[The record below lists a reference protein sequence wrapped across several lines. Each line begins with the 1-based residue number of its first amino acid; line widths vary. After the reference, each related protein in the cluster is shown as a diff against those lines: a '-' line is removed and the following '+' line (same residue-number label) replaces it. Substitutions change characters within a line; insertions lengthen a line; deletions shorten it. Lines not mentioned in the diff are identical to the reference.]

1 MNATTANEMTA
12 TQVSAMSADRKKSY
26 RSFGAAAGLWLLA
39 IMAVTA
45 LAAPREDLYWA
56 LGWTLGLWAVSVADL
71 AVLAKAVSCVLELAT
86 ATAENRGT
94 WIIQA
99 SYWGFLK
106 LACLGIF
113 ATVLIMGHEIPVTSL
128 LTGVG
133 TMVFVPLVGGLWWS
147 KRI

>member
-1 MNATTANEMTA
+1 MNATTATD
-12 TQVSAMSADRKKSY
+12 VSGLNDDRRRSY
-26 RSFGAAAGLWLLA
+26 RSFGAAAILWLLA
-39 IMAVTA
+39 STAITA
-45 LAAPREDLYWA
+45 LASATDDLLWA
-56 LGWTLGLWAVSVADL
+56 LGWTVGLWAVSVADL
-71 AVLAKAVSCVLELAT
+71 GVLAKAVSALLELGT
-86 ATAENRGT
+86 SSLENRGD

-113 ATVLIMGHEIPVTSL
+113 ATVLIMGHEIPVASL
-128 LTGVG
+128 LTGIG